1 MRDLVI
7 TLIILGAMPFVLMRP
22 VIGIYVWSWISY
34 MNPHRLS
41 WGFAYSMPFAA
52 VTGAFLIIGFLFT
65 KDKQKLP
72 WTGVTITWALLIFW
86 FVVSTV
92 FAIDTGMSS
101 EELVRVIKIQLVTL
115 LTLLL
120 VNNKE
125 KLNNLVWVITLSIGF
140 FGIKGGVFVALTGGS
155 YRVWGP
161 PGSFIEG
168 NNELALALLIVL
180 PFMWYLRTL
189 LQNKWLRLV
198 LVAFIMLCV
207 FSIISSYSRGAFLAM
222 AAVMLIFWMKS
233 KRKVVIGAVL
243 TIVAIAVL
251 SFMPAQYFDR
261 LNTIQNYEEDASAT
275 GRLNSW
281 YFAFN
286 LALDR
291 PFTGGGFGTFTPE
304 LFRKYAPEPLQH
316 HDAHSIYFEVLGE
329 QGFIGLFLFLTLWF
343 LCYRACSN
351 VRKQARKYERLKWA
365 ENLAAMSQVSIVAY
379 CVGGTFLGLAYYD
392 LPYHIMTICVLCQLF
407 VNQEIEKIKAEEK
420 SLHTLPEGG
429 SR

>member
-7 TLIILGAMPFVLMRP
+7 TLIIFGSLPFILTRP
-22 VIGIYVWSWISY
+22 VIGVYVWSWISY

-41 WGFAYSMPFAA
+41 WGFAYNMPFAA
-52 VTGAFLIIGFLFT
+52 VTGACLIVGFLFT
-65 KDKQKLP
+65 KDKQKMP

-92 FAIDTGMSS
+92 FAFDTGMSAQ
-101 EELVRVIKIQLVTL
+101 ELVRVIKIQLVTL

-120 VNNKE
+120 VNNRK
-125 KLNNLVWVITLSIGF
+125 KLNQLVGVITLSVGF
-140 FGIKGGVFVALTGGS
+140 FGIKGGVFVASTGGS

-180 PFMWYLRTL
+180 PFMWYLRSL
-189 LQNKWLRLV
+189 FQNKWVRLV
-198 LVAFIMLCV
+198 FVGFMMLTI

-233 KRKVVIGAVL
+233 KRKVAIGVVLAV
-243 TIVAIAVL
+243 VATAVL

-261 LNTIQNYEEDASAT
+261 MNTIQTYEEDASAT

-281 YFAFN
+281 HFAFN
-286 LALDR
+286 LALDH
-291 PFTGGGFGTFTPE
+291 PLTGGGFGTFTPQ
-304 LFRKYAPEPLQH
+304 LFLKYAPEPLDH

-329 QGFIGLFLFLTLWF
+329 QGFVGLFLFLTLWF
-343 LCYRACSN
+343 LCYRTCSN
-351 VRKQARKYERLKWA
+351 VRKQASQYESLKWA
-365 ENLAAMSQVSIVAY
+365 ENLAAMAQVSLVAY

-392 LPYHIMTICVLCQLF
+392 LPYHIMTICVLCQLL
-407 VNQEIEKIKAEEK
+407 VNQEIKKISAEEK
-420 SLHTLPEGG
+420 QQPILSEGD
-429 SR
+429 RI